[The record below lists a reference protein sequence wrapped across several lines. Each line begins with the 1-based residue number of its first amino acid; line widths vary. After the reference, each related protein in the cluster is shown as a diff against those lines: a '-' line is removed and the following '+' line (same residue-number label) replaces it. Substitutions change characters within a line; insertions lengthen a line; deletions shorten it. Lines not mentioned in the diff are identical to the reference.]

1 MYGLPEAWMRDTYM
15 RLANSPTA
23 GIVVYLIEKSA
34 LGPIDN
40 ADGMDYKQGRES
52 TAYQGPGGLP

>member
-1 MYGLPEAWMRDTYM
+1 MRDTYM